1 MRKLLL
7 LIAVL
12 YIGCKDKRSTSPAN
26 RTEVQKPSELA
37 VLKQTFRHKIDSLAP
52 FARSFTKANGYNQ
65 QYVFIA
71 DLSLHS
77 GYERFAVV
85 DIKKDSIV
93 NAGLVAHGAGGK
105 YWATKARF
113 SNVPNSLCS
122 SPGKYRVGTKYDGRF
137 GKAYKLHGLDKT
149 NSKAFQRF
157 IVLHAY
163 DCVPDKMLY
172 PGILCNSEGCPMV
185 SYRFLATLSAY
196 IDKSKKPIL
205 LWIIG

>member
-1 MRKLLL
+1 LVQENTLSSGMRKLLL
-7 LIAVL
+7 LIAIL
-12 YIGCKDKRSTSPAN
+12 YTGCKDKTSTNPAS
-26 RTEVQKPSELA
+26 RTEVQKPSGLA
-37 VLKQTFRHKIDSLAP
+37 VLKQTFRHKIDSLAAL
-52 FARSFTKANGYNQ
+52 ARTFTKANGYNQ

-85 DIKKDSIV
+85 DIKRDSILD
-93 NAGLVAHGAGGK
+93 AGLVAHGAGGK
-105 YWATKARF
+105 YWAPKARF

-122 SPGKYRVGTKYDGRF
+122 SPGKYRIGNKYDGRF
-137 GKAYKLHGLDKT
+137 GMAYKLHGL
-149 NSKAFQRF
+149 
-157 IVLHAY
+157 

-185 SYRFLATLSAY
+185 SYTFLATLSSY
-196 IDKSKKPIL
+196 IDKSKKPVL